1 MRKKSERFTVD
12 IRGVLKEKVDE
23 LSVKEF
29 ERKKRESRKGDS
41 ILFLTI
47 LYKKEMSVEV

>member
-23 LSVKEF
+23 LSVKEL
-29 ERKKRESRKGDS
+29 ERKKEKVE
-41 ILFLTI
+41 
-47 LYKKEMSVEV
+47 KETRSCS